1 MILRLFSPAKYL
13 ALRRF
18 RRDLDSRLAARKQA
32 RSEGRVYV
40 SGYVRAK

>member
-1 MILRLFSPAKYL
+1 MIRLL
-13 ALRRF
+13 TRWLDNRRF
-18 RRDLDSRLAARKQA
+18 RRELDSRLAARKQA